1 MSAGMI
7 HSYPVTATEIKD
19 TSFVDVDQD
28 LGSGNWES
36 QKLLGSTFK
45 DIIRK
50 LNIEQKTVSEMQ
62 ALALA
67 NGFIGGK
74 RFIIDSA
81 DGGDRKLLVMCAYG
95 VTNQLYQ
102 TAIDMTTGEI
112 STYDLATD
120 DFINSS
126 GTYTTT
132 ITPDGTVVRTANPE
146 NSYYTRVGN
155 ISNVSIL
162 IGDVEC
168 DFSAGSTGQIQIDT
182 FPFLTSSL
190 ILIGNANIEL
200 ASYKAGGGSKIPFIS
215 VDKNGLI
222 TIFTGDE
229 TTYIGPFSITVTFQY
244 EIN

>member
-1 MSAGMI
+1 MAGKT
-7 HSYPVTATEIKD
+7 SEYPNIA
-19 TSFVDVDQD
+19 TSFVDGD
-28 LGSGNWES
+28 LFDVSKLIGVSLYQS
-36 QKLLGSTFK
+36 QKYTWSTLK
-45 DIIRK
+45 GLI
-50 LNIEQKTVSEMQ
+50 LSTNIEQKTVSEMQ

-81 DGGDRKLLVMCAYG
+81 DGGDRQLLVVCAYG

-126 GTYTTT
+126 GTYTPT
-132 ITPDGTVVRTANPE
+132 ITPDGTVVTTANHE
-146 NSYYTRVGN
+146 NSCYTRVGN

-162 IGDVEC
+162 IKVEC

-190 ILIGNANIEL
+190 IIVGNANIEI
-200 ASYKAGGGSKIPFIS
+200 ASYRAGGGSKIPFIS
-215 VDKNGLI
+215 IDKNGLI

-229 TTYIGPFSITVTFQY
+229 TTNVGPFFITVSFAY

>member
-1 MSAGMI
+1 MAGKT
-7 HSYPVTATEIKD
+7 SGYPNIA
-19 TSFVDVDQD
+19 TSFVDGD
-28 LGSGNWES
+28 LFDVSKLIGVSLYQS
-36 QKLLGSTFK
+36 QKYTWSTLK
-45 DIIRK
+45 GLI
-50 LNIEQKTVSEMQ
+50 LSTNIEQKTVSEMQ

-74 RFIIDSA
+74 RYIIDSA
-81 DGGDRKLLVMCAYG
+81 DGGDRQLLVVCAYG

-126 GTYTTT
+126 GTYTPTL
-132 ITPDGTVVRTANPE
+132 TPDGTVVTDAKPV

-162 IGDVEC
+162 IGSVEC
-168 DFSAGSTGQIQIDT
+168 DFSAGGIGQIQIDT
-182 FPFLTSSL
+182 FPFVTSSL
-190 ILIGNANIEL
+190 ILIGNANIEI
-200 ASYKAGGGSKIPFIS
+200 ASYIAGGGSKIPFIS
-215 VDKNGLI
+215 IDKNGLI

-229 TTYIGPFSITVTFQY
+229 TTNIGPFFITVSFAY